1 MTDVQQG
8 SVVRQLGIRA
18 SVACIVLVA
27 AGLLGA
33 LALTAAVVAAGGGA
47 LAMDETALELVLA
60 LRSEGLTAAMKAITV
75 LGTLVALLALA
86 LAAALLVPR
95 ARRAALWCGVGAVVV
110 NLLNVGLKALVA
122 RPRPDEALRLIAI
135 TGTSFPSGH
144 AMNAVAFFGLVAWFV
159 WQSGLSRGRRA
170 LAAAACVLLAALIC
184 VSRVYLGVHY
194 LSDVLAGACA
204 SLVWLVCYTR
214 VIRNVS
220 GLGTVPKPDRQHG
233 A

>member
-1 MTDVQQG
+1 MRRLG
-8 SVVRQLGIRA
+8 VRTSA
-18 SVACIVLVA
+18 VCIVLAA
-27 AGLLGA
+27 AGLFGA
-33 LALTAAVVAAGGGA
+33 LALTAAVAAAGGGA
-47 LAMDETALELVLA
+47 LAMDEAALELVLA
-60 LRSEGLTAAMKAITV
+60 LRSTGFTLFMKGVTV
-75 LGTLVALLALA
+75 LGTLVALLVLA
-86 LAAALLVPR
+86 LAGALLVPR

-159 WQSGLSRGRRA
+159 WQSALPRGRRA
-170 LAAAACVLLAALIC
+170 LAGGACILLAALIC
-184 VSRVYLGVHY
+184 ASRVYLGVHY
-194 LSDVLAGACA
+194 LSDVLAGACI

-214 VIRNVS
+214 IICIVDD
-220 GLGTVPKPDRQHG
+220 KE